1 MFFFPLLRYIIY
13 LKKDAR
19 SKTASLLLFTIWWH
33 SSSFSRP
40 KSELHAQSHGGTKA
54 AAPTEQRLLSGRSQS
69 LYPYCYTPVYCFSL
83 NWYHFCKSLLGF
95 YLEFQIQFKSKNASS
110 ATTTH
115 QDEWEASFNYYITD
129 QDLFSKWPMISVILM
144 VSDITII
151 LIFNQKPLIIHFF
164 IAWFMLIIWKLTS
177 FKHTSVV
184 RKQSSYINAHLRD
197 LMMTKTQQWITVPT
211 KQPD

>member
-1 MFFFPLLRYIIY
+1 MCIFNTALNSSGQFNLINMYYRFFFPLLRYIIY
-13 LKKDAR
+13 FKKDAR

-95 YLEFQIQFKSKNASS
+95 YLEFQIQFNQVQKC
-110 ATTTH
+110 
-115 QDEWEASFNYYITD
+115 
-129 QDLFSKWPMISVILM
+129 
-144 VSDITII
+144 II
-151 LIFNQKPLIIHFF
+151 CSNHTPRWTRGII
-164 IAWFMLIIWKLTS
+164 
-177 FKHTSVV
+177 
-184 RKQSSYINAHLRD
+184 
-197 LMMTKTQQWITVPT
+197 
-211 KQPD
+211 